1 MYLLAEET
9 PRNVIAV
16 RVFGKLTGEDYRSL
30 VPVLEE
36 RLRQMRQVNLI
47 IELED
52 FQGWELDAAW
62 GDLKFG
68 IEHNRRIDRLA
79 VVGERDWERWMTKI
93 AGWFLHGEVRYFDHD
108 DIDDAWAWI
117 ERRQERGE

>member
-9 PRNVIAV
+9 PQNVIAI

-30 VPVLEE
+30 VPVLED

-47 IELED
+47 VELED
-52 FQGWELDAAW
+52 FKGWDLDAAW
-62 GDLKFG
+62 GDLKLG

-79 VVGERDWERWMTKI
+79 VVGHRDWERWMTRI
-93 AGWFLHGEVRYFDHD
+93 AGWFLHGEVRYFDHGN
-108 DIDDAWAWI
+108 IDDAWAWI